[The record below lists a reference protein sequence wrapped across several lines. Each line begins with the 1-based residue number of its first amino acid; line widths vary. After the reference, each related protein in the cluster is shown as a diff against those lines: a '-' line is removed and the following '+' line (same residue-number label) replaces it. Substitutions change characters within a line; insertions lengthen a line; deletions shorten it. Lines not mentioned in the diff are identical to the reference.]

1 MNAPAVS
8 VYLAILP
15 FEFLRWWAI
24 EAPIKLFKIL
34 RFIFAAFA
42 HLFSIKELFTT
53 FFQPWKNEYREGL
66 VRTAIVVGV
75 VFKSLLIIFDIFI
88 LSVLLAVEILIFIS
102 WYALPAFVILSLYG
116 AIFA

>member
-1 MNAPAVS
+1 MNAPAVT

-42 HLFSIKELFTT
+42 HLFSLKELFTT

-75 VFKSLLIIFDIFI
+75 VFKTILIFFDLF
-88 LSVLLAVEILIFIS
+88 LFGVLLALEVVIFVG
-102 WYALPAFVILSLYG
+102 W
-116 AIFA
+116 FA